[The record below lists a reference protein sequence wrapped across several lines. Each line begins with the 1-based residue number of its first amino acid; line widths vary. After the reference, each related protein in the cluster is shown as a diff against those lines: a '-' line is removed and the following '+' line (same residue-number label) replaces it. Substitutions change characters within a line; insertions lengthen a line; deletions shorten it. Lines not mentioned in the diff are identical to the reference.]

1 MVSFKARK
9 ILMEQRH
16 RGEFQAEGGKQI
28 DISYIYTLTPMFLCV
43 TD

>member
-1 MVSFKARK
+1 
-9 ILMEQRH
+9 MEQRH

-28 DISYIYTLTPMFLCV
+28 DISYIYRKYLTPMFLCV